1 MNTNFSHVTDL
12 TLRRVLLRQDGGDA
26 IADALAF
33 TSDCLLHDAANEE
46 IPYHVLDARQEALDE
61 ASGWWND
68 EGNEWEAVE
77 ALRRCWSV

>member
-1 MNTNFSHVTDL
+1 MTDFAHVTNL
-12 TLRRVLLRQDGGDA
+12 TLRRVLMRQEGGDA
-26 IADALAF
+26 VADALAF
-33 TSDCLLHDAANEE
+33 TSDCLLRDASDKE
-46 IPYHVLDARQEALDE
+46 IPYHIVDARQEALDE

>member
-1 MNTNFSHVTDL
+1 MTDFAHVANL
-12 TLRRVLLRQDGGDA
+12 TLRRVLMRQEGGDA
-26 IADALAF
+26 VADALAF
-33 TSDCLLHDAANEE
+33 TSDCLLRDAGDLD
-46 IPYHVLDARQEALDE
+46 IPYRIVDARREALDE